1 MKRKSYERNRRL
13 IGQTIAKNKG
23 ITVKQLENILTDA
36 LNELSELEPRKN
48 EGLTLRS
55 STRKNKKPGGK

>member
-48 EGLTLRS
+48 EGSTLRS

>member
-13 IGQTIAKNKG
+13 IGQTITKNKG

-36 LNELSELEPRKN
+36 LNELSESETRKN
-48 EGLTLRS
+48 EGSTHRS
-55 STRKNKKPGGK
+55 VTRKSKKPGGK

>member
-13 IGQTIAKNKG
+13 IGQTITKNKG

-36 LNELSELEPRKN
+36 LNELSESETRKN
-48 EGLTLRS
+48 EGLTNRS
-55 STRKNKKPGGK
+55 TTRKHKKPGGK

>member
-1 MKRKSYERNRRL
+1 MKRISYERNRRL

-36 LNELSELEPRKN
+36 LNELCELEPRKN
-48 EGLTLRS
+48 EGLTLTS